1 MLKPFKF
8 NNCGKDIAVY
18 YDKGHGPFWSAEEA
32 CKVLEIEDADKAIA
46 EIDSDGKFEASV
58 REGMFKKPKD
68 KTLVL
73 NWMGFSSLLFRSQ
86 TPFAKKFQRFV
97 NNYIFFDMFLHGTS
111 YFDEHWDSDENCK
124 EEYESILNHLAFNL
138 GVLG

>member
-1 MLKPFKF
+1 M
-8 NNCGKDIAVY
+8 
-18 YDKGHGPFWSAEEA
+18 
-32 CKVLEIEDADKAIA
+32 LEIEDADKAIA
-46 EIDSDGKFEASV
+46 EIDSDGKFEAPV
-58 REGMFKKPKD
+58 KEGMFKKPKD

-97 NNYIFFDMFLHGTS
+97 NNYIFFDMFLHWS
-111 YFDEHWDSDENCK
+111 PYFHEKWGCGEDCTK
-124 EEYESILNHLAFNL
+124 EYESILKDLKVQL